1 MKREHRFNAV
11 IEDAG
16 GGGAYVTIPF
26 DVEQVFGKKRVKV
39 RAALAGE
46 PYRGSLVRMG
56 TACHVLGVRKDIRA
70 KTGRGIGDLIDV
82 GLSEDVDARVVEVPA
97 DLQAALDC
105 DAAAAA
111 RFAALAFTHQQAY
124 VSWIT
129 SAKRAVTR
137 AGRLTRAL
145 ALLVKGVRNPR

>member
-1 MKREHRFNAV
+1 MKREHRFSAV

-26 DVEQVFGKKRVKV
+26 DVEHVFGKKRVKV
-39 RAALAGE
+39 RATLAGE

-70 KTGRGIGDLIDV
+70 KTGRTIGDVIEV
-82 GLSEDVDARVVEVPA
+82 VLSEDLDARVVEIPA
-97 DLQAALDC
+97 DLQAAFDR

-111 RFAALAFTHQQAY
+111 RFGALAFTHQQAY

-129 SAKRAVTR
+129 SARRAETR
-137 AGRLTRAL
+137 AGRIPRAL
-145 ALLVKGVRNPR
+145 ERLLEGARNPR